1 VVRNRKPEVSP
12 SDLNRHRRLQ
22 MIREIDR
29 LLEKLTESGTSAH
42 AIVEISSKNGRLG
55 QVKSTMSR
63 FLPDED

>member
-1 VVRNRKPEVSP
+1 
-12 SDLNRHRRLQ
+12 